1 MINYLY
7 EINAVRATKSK
18 AMFTIDLLNG
28 QAVPLKS
35 RPGSLTIMVMS
46 AAIPVIVAMGML
58 SFYHR
63 TSIAASVRE
72 KEIAKLE
79 AGIEEL
85 SGAVDLQRRLEKRK
99 AAYGSCLSEVKS
111 SIKRHTQWSPVLTT
125 LMDNMPETVVLKSL
139 EVEHETVKKEVPKED
154 NPKKMVEIDVLVRV
168 LRLTVTGG
176 QQSDNDE
183 AVREFRDRI
192 LASAFLGPKIEK
204 IGVSQQSE
212 TIDGRDVVSYEISCV
227 LKPGS

>member
-1 MINYLY
+1 
-7 EINAVRATKSK
+7 
-18 AMFTIDLLNG
+18 MFTIDLLNG

-35 RPGSLTIMVMS
+35 RPGSLIIIVIS
-46 AAIPVIVAMGML
+46 AAIPVAIAMGML

-63 TSIAASVRE
+63 TSIAASAKE
-72 KEIAKLE
+72 KEITKIQ
-79 AGIEEL
+79 AGIEKL
-85 SGAVDLQRRLEKRK
+85 SGAVELQKVLETKK
-99 AAYGSCLSEVKS
+99 IAYGSCLSEVKS

-125 LMDNMPETVVLKSL
+125 LMDNMPETVVLNSL
-139 EVEHETVKKEVPKED
+139 EVEHDTVKKKVPKED

-192 LASAFLGPKIEK
+192 MASAFLGPKIEK
-204 IGVSQQSE
+204 IGVSQKSE